1 MISLRL
7 PIALLALLGAS
18 AWAGPVPIPN
28 ASAGSHTGLVNPKAT
43 PEARGLMRYLS
54 SVYGKNVLS
63 GHQASYT
70 WSTAES
76 ELASIRSW
84 TGETPAV
91 RGFDFMDV
99 INSWGAPH
107 AGHALR
113 WGQTGG
119 IVTLCWHWRLGG
131 RDFYNTG
138 YYGNDGRGYNWP
150 SGDPTTNATIN
161 DDLRKLGDELQK
173 FEDAKIPVLWRP
185 LHEAPGSW
193 FGWHTIG
200 SANYVR
206 LWRHMYDY
214 LVKTRGIDNL
224 IWVYSAA
231 DNGTSNTA
239 WYPGNDYVDIIAV
252 DGYGENWQTYWNGLY
267 SMSGNGK
274 RMAAMTENKKFPPW
288 STSHHWLY
296 TTSWNNEVFNSL
308 GSGDY
313 RSHFNHPNTLNYDDL
328 PTTNAS
334 RTWDAMLPA
343 PGPRD
348 LGGNLALGRNAV
360 ASSDDGT
367 AGGPSAVVDGDPST
381 RWSSAYRDG
390 EWIRVDLDTILAIDS
405 VVLRWEDGYASAYE
419 IQVATDTANWTTAL
433 RVTDGKGGIESK
445 VFPARSARWVRIVGT
460 TRATTWGIS
469 LWELEV
475 YRRKSTVG
483 VSRAPLPD
491 AQVSLRREGTRVIL
505 DLGGTSFQHL
515 EILDAR
521 GKVVRS
527 ESMGQR
533 PSLVLDGLRS
543 GVWTVRLR
551 AADGIVMAR
560 RVVLP

>member
-7 PIALLALLGAS
+7 PIALIALLGTY

-138 YYGNDGRGYNWP
+138 YYRNDGRGYNWP

-161 DDLRKLGDELQK
+161 EDLRKLGDELQK
-173 FEDAKIPVLWRP
+173 FADAKIPVLWRP

-200 SANYVR
+200 SSNYVR

-214 LVKTRGIDNL
+214 LVNQRGLNNL

-239 WYPGNDYVDIIAV
+239 WYPGNDYVDINAV
-252 DGYGENWQTYWNGLY
+252 DGYGAQWQTYWDGLW
-267 SMSGNGK
+267 GLTGGGR
-274 RMAAMTENKKFPPW
+274 RMQAMTENEQFPPW
-288 STSHHWLY
+288 SASQPWLY
-296 TTSWNNEVFNSL
+296 TTSWNNEVFAKISQQAF
-308 GSGDY
+308 
-313 RSHFNHPNTLNYDDL
+313 RTHFNHPNTLNYDDL
-328 PTTNAS
+328 PTTNAT
-334 RTWDAMLPA
+334 RTWDEMLPT

-348 LGGNLALGRNAV
+348 LTGNLALGMGVV

-367 AGGPSAVVDGDPST
+367 AAGPSAVVDGDPTT

-433 RVTDGKGGIESK
+433 RVTDGKGGVESR

-475 YRRKSTVG
+475 YRTKSTVG
-483 VSRAPLPD
+483 VSRLPLAD
-491 AQVSLRREGTRVIL
+491 AKVRLRRDGSRVIL
-505 DLGGTSFQHL
+505 DFGGVDL
-515 EILDAR
+515 ARLDVVDAR

-527 ESMGQR
+527 EVVGSRGT
-533 PSLVLDGLRS
+533 LALEGIRS
-543 GVWTVRLR
+543 GVWTLRLH
-551 AADGIVMAR
+551 GIEGAVASQ